1 MAGWLEGGV
10 TGGFSGAA
18 AGYSLGPVGMAVGGT
33 IGAVMG
39 GLTGQ
44 SAKRAK
50 KWQQI
55 AADRIAEFNAL
66 QNRRQLLAS
75 VRTLRAQ
82 RAAQLQLQSTDLSTF
97 ISGAS
102 GAISSIG
109 AQAAYNYEQFDLD
122 IYHQNRIQD
131 ALNRAGS
138 AGAQAA
144 SYAQTGSIFNTLL
157 SSYGTV
163 VAADKAADAKRSETA
178 FRYGQP
184 YATQSSYSRYNNEWA
199 VGSNVSNGS
208 VVYGC

>member
-18 AGYSLGPVGMAVGGT
+18 AGYNLGPVGMAVGGT

-102 GAISSIG
+102 GALSSIG

-163 VAADKAADAKRSETA
+163 VAADKSADAKRAETA

-184 YATQSSYSRYNNEWA
+184 YTNQMDYSRYNNEWV
-199 VGSNVSNGS
+199 VGSQASRGS